1 MWDTRKSTDLGD
13 LVCESWH
20 MTEHIVGA
28 QLTQAELRTIN
39 QVCTLDYAFLL
50 SVQEGTVIKDFTLRA
65 SIAGVVKHCSIASK
79 TTTSY

>member
-1 MWDTRKSTDLGD
+1 MRDTRKSTDLGD

-20 MTEHIVGA
+20 MAEHIVGA
-28 QLTQAELRTIN
+28 QLTQMELRTIN

-50 SVQEGTVIKDFTLRA
+50 SVQEDIVMKYFTLRA
-65 SIAGVVKHCSIASK
+65 SIAGVVKHCIRTSK

>member
-1 MWDTRKSTDLGD
+1 MWGARKSTYIGG

-28 QLTQAELRTIN
+28 QLTHVKLRTIN

-50 SVQEGTVIKDFTLRA
+50 SVQEGTLIKDFTLHA
-65 SIAGVVKHCSIASK
+65 SIAGVIKHCNVASK
-79 TTTSY
+79 VTTSY